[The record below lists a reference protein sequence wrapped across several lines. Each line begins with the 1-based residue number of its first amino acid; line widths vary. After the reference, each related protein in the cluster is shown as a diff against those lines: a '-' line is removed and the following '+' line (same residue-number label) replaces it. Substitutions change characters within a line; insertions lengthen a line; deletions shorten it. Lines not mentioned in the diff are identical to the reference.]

1 MVDKFMPE
9 TSSFWTVECVE
20 GEPDLFVCM
29 ACLEEVFQ
37 AKVPINGCP
46 GCGAVSTFE
55 PFSLEAIREWGTDS
69 LIAKSIEC
77 HQAPPTPKAEFP

>member
-1 MVDKFMPE
+1 MDEFMSE
-9 TSSFWTVECVE
+9 SSSFWTVECVE

-29 ACLEEVFQ
+29 ACLDEVFQ

-46 GCGAVSTFE
+46 GCGAVSMFE

-77 HQAPPTPKAEFP
+77 HQAPPTHKSESQ

>member
-1 MVDKFMPE
+1 MTELP
-9 TSSFWTVECVE
+9 SFWTVECVQ

-37 AKVPINGCP
+37 AKVPMNGCP

-55 PFSLEAIREWGTDS
+55 PFRIEAIREWGTDS
-69 LIAKSIEC
+69 LIAKSLEC
-77 HQAPPTPKAEFP
+77 HQTSSANEPDSKPSTS

>member
-1 MVDKFMPE
+1 MSDSP
-9 TSSFWTVECVE
+9 SFWAVDCVQ

-37 AKVPINGCP
+37 AKVPMNGCP

-69 LIAKSIEC
+69 LVAKSMQC
-77 HQAPPTPKAEFP
+77 HQAPPTIAPDLS

>member
-1 MVDKFMPE
+1 MTESP
-9 TSSFWTVECVE
+9 SFWTVDCVQ

-29 ACLEEVFQ
+29 ACLEEVFK

-55 PFSLEAIREWGTDS
+55 PFKIEAIREWGTDS
-69 LIAKSIEC
+69 LIAKSVQC
-77 HQAPPTPKAEFP
+77 HQTHPTDEQGSQPSNS

>member
-1 MVDKFMPE
+1 MSESP
-9 TSSFWTVECVE
+9 SFWTVDCAQ

-37 AKVPINGCP
+37 GKVPINGCP

-55 PFSLEAIREWGTDS
+55 PFSLDAIRDWGTDN
-69 LIAKSIEC
+69 LIAKSVEC
-77 HQAPPTPKAEFP
+77 QQTPHLHRPDSQ